1 MHKKSATVMRW
12 LTLAGLFVV
21 AGYLLGANQPSFS
34 TIAATTR
41 LTIEGTPT
49 PGSLPAPSIPGNGSR
64 TFPETGKTVRGLFLS
79 YWDKNGGLPQQGFP
93 ISELM
98 NEVSDLDGKTYT
110 VQYFERAVFEY
121 HPGKQ
126 PPYDVLLSQ
135 LGTFQ
140 YKKKYPN
147 GAPNQQ
153 RNTTSGS
160 VLFPETGRRVGGRF
174 LQYWQQNGQLPQQGF
189 PISEEFVER
198 NDLDGK
204 EYRVQYFERAV
215 FEMHPENKSPYDVLL
230 SQLGTFQYRDKYSKQ
245 PAPSPTPAPSEG
257 LVDVGGYKLYYSCSG
272 QGSPTVILD
281 AGLGENSGT
290 WSRVHPEVAK
300 LTRVCVY
307 DRAGLG
313 RSEKGPLPRN
323 AMQIAR
329 ELHNLLVN
337 AKIAGPYVVVGHSQ
351 GGLNMLM
358 FAELYKSEIAGIVSV
373 DGAPP
378 DIGTRYAAVLTPE
391 QFGQYKILVSQN
403 REGLEYNDLRVSEEQ
418 VQAAAPLPNVPFIIL
433 RHGIDSQFPAG
444 WPVAALEQAW
454 REAQEALAR
463 RNPQGKVVVAQGS
476 GHFIQSD
483 KPQLVIDAIKE
494 VVEKV
499 GGR

>member
-1 MHKKSATVMRW
+1 
-12 LTLAGLFVV
+12 
-21 AGYLLGANQPSFS
+21 
-34 TIAATTR
+34 
-41 LTIEGTPT
+41 
-49 PGSLPAPSIPGNGSR
+49 
-64 TFPETGKTVRGLFLS
+64 
-79 YWDKNGGLPQQGFP
+79 
-93 ISELM
+93 M

-121 HPGKQ
+121 HPEKQ
-126 PPYDVLLSQ
+126 APYDVLLSQ

-153 RNTTSGS
+153 PNTTAGS
-160 VLFPETGRRVGGRF
+160 VLFPETGRRLGGRF

-198 NDLDGK
+198 NGLDGK

-215 FEMHPENKSPYDVLL
+215 FEMHPENKPPYDVLL
-230 SQLGTFQYRDKYSKQ
+230 SQLGTFQYRDKYGNKST
-245 PAPSPTPAPSEG
+245 PSPTPAPSEG

-272 QGSPTVILD
+272 QGSPTVLLD
-281 AGLGENSGT
+281 AGLGETSST
-290 WSRVHPEVAK
+290 WSRVQPEVAK

-313 RSEKGPLPRN
+313 RSEKGPTPRT
-323 AMQIAR
+323 AMQLAK
-329 ELHNLLVN
+329 ELQMLLVN
-337 AKIAGPYVVVGHSQ
+337 AKIAGPYIVVGHSQ

-378 DIGTRYAAVLTPE
+378 DIGTRYQAVLTPD
-391 QFGQYKILVSQN
+391 QFDQYKALVSQN
-403 REGLEYNDLRVSEEQ
+403 REGLTYDDLRVSGEQ

-433 RHGIDSQFPAG
+433 RHGKDSQFPQG

-454 REAQEALAR
+454 REAQEALAKSIT
-463 RNPQGKVVVAQGS
+463 QGKVVVAQES
-476 GHFIQSD
+476 GHFIQVD
-483 KPQLVIDAIKE
+483 QPQLVIDTISE
-494 VVEKV
+494 IV
-499 GGR
+499 GKTK